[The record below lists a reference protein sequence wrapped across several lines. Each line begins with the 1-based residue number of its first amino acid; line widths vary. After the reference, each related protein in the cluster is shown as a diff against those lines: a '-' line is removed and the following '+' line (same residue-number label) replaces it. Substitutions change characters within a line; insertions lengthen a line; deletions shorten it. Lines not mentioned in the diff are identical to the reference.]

1 MTPGRKLMLLV
12 ERMSGI
18 VLPDRELQRLTD
30 WAGKRAAICSFKDT
44 SAYVSALRQNPDSDE
59 WRVLLSR
66 VTVKESSLFR
76 APQQFR
82 CLSEDIIPEL
92 LDSGRRSI
100 RIWSA
105 GCARGEEPATL
116 AVVLDECLGGTNVRW
131 SVVGTDVDAEAL
143 EAARR
148 ARFSRRA
155 VRRVPAEF
163 LERHFTTRAG
173 SYELNSEVRRHIEY
187 GSINLVREPLEVPS
201 QPFDVIFLRN
211 VLIYFRKES
220 QARVVRNVQQ
230 LLAQNGFLLV
240 GPSESLMHVAPG
252 LKAEERNGVFVYR
265 RRDGGESPLD
275 VVINRPIREPDG
287 SDTAQKPLPEETIRL
302 QSDGGTRDW
311 VAFAVAGRQAEITG
325 DLRTALRSYRASL
338 YLQPDSYQVRYRLGL
353 CLAAVGWSE
362 RAKAEFGRVL
372 EILSLGSGKTLEF
385 FSGPDFPGRAQIEAE
400 CRNATQN
407 HNYSSVN

>member
-44 SAYVSALRQNPDSDE
+44 SAYVDALRRNPDSDE

-76 APQQFR
+76 APQQFK
-82 CLSEDIIPEL
+82 CLSENIIPEL
-92 LDSGRRSI
+92 VDSGRRSL

-116 AVVLDECLGGTNVRW
+116 AVVLNECLGGTNVRW

-155 VRRVPAEF
+155 VRRVPAES
-163 LERHFTTRAG
+163 LDRHFTTHAG
-173 SYELNSEVRRHIEY
+173 SYELNSEIRRHIEY
-187 GSINLVREPLEVPS
+187 GLINLVREPLEVPG
-201 QPFDVIFLRN
+201 QPFDVILLRN

-220 QARVVRNVQQ
+220 QARVVRSIEQ
-230 LLAQNGFLLV
+230 LLAPDGFLLV

-252 LKAEERNGVFVYR
+252 MKAEERNGVFVYR
-265 RRDGGESPLD
+265 RRHEEESPPE
-275 VVINRPIREPDG
+275 VVANRKSREPQG
-287 SDTAQKPLPEETIRL
+287 SATAPKPLPAETTRFE
-302 QSDGGTRDW
+302 SDGGAKDW
-311 VAFAVAGRQAEITG
+311 VAFAVAGRQAEIEE
-325 DLRTALRSYRASL
+325 DLRLALRYYRASL
-338 YLQPDSYQVRYRLGL
+338 YLQPDSYQVCYRLGL
-353 CLAAVGWSE
+353 CLEGVGWSG
-362 RAKAEFGRVL
+362 RAEAEFRAVL
-372 EILSLGSGKTLEF
+372 EILRLGSGKTLAIFQGPEF
-385 FSGPDFPGRAQIEAE
+385 PTRNEIEAA
-400 CRNATQN
+400 CREATQN
-407 HNYSSVN
+407 DAMS